1 MSESNEEIFENLP
14 VSQYRQQYVVFLRMA
29 FYQIHELLTIFD
41 FLDRSTTYHYNVLL
55 LSHWNPQ
62 K

>member
-41 FLDRSTTYHYNVLL
+41 FLDRSTTYHYNV
-55 LSHWNPQ
+55 
-62 K
+62 